1 MRVSKVSLLL
11 RSVSG
16 ASAEEPCPQFY
27 WGGLFRVAV
36 SCRCDRHSRVAS
48 AIMRYGADSSTHARK
63 MTSQFPLVCATSIIG
78 MEVNAVTDAVNLGR
92 ICQQHPSATGAPL
105 PNNEASPLK
114 RMGAESGECNSH
126 GLIAKPVGGRPSRN
140 RKRPTDHVGA
150 YPRARAFPAVPPSP
164 PLVMQRHRILS
175 RDGEASRRI
184 LVPQIDFTLLSPSAG
199 GDTNLPAL

>member
-1 MRVSKVSLLL
+1 M
-11 RSVSG
+11 
-16 ASAEEPCPQFY
+16 
-27 WGGLFRVAV
+27 AV
-36 SCRCDRHSRVAS
+36 SCRCDRHSRS
-48 AIMRYGADSSTHARK
+48 DHGSWAIRRGFEHPCSTHTRK
-63 MTSQFPLVCATSIIG
+63 MTSQFPLVCNDTHWYGITR
-78 MEVNAVTDAVNLGR
+78 MTHAVNLDR

-175 RDGEASRRI
+175 CDGEASRRI

-199 GDTNLPAL
+199 GDTNLLAL